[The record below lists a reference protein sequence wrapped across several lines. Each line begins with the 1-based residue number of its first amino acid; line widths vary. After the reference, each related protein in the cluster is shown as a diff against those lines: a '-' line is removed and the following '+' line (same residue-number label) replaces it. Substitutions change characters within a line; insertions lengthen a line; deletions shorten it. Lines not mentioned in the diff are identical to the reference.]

1 MKIKHP
7 LKQWSETI
15 SSSACMHTHT
25 HTHTRTHIHTHTDGD
40 VSPYDSNGDMAVEKR
55 ADGKLYLID
64 SDLDLDLDDQ
74 GTMIILQ
81 SVTVLT

>member
-1 MKIKHP
+1 MY
-7 LKQWSETI
+7 
-15 SSSACMHTHT
+15 AHTHT
-25 HTHTRTHIHTHTDGD
+25 HTHTHIHTHIHTHTDGD

-74 GTMIILQ
+74 GTMTSMILLQ